1 MFRQSLH
8 LGLVELNEEV
18 GMRSPYGL
26 DIMDNCTTCPVR
38 EDRLFSNLPKAAVES
53 LQRIKSTSTYPKGA
67 MLFVEGQESRGA
79 FILCK
84 GKAKLYTSSAEG
96 RTIILRIAL
105 PGEVLGLTSTIANKP
120 YEATVELL
128 EPSQVNFLP
137 KADFL
142 KFLSQHGDASMHVA
156 QQLSANCAGAY
167 EEIRCLGLSGSA
179 AEKLARIILTW
190 AAHEIRSGQK
200 DIRIT
205 VSLTHEE
212 IAQMI
217 GSSRETVTRL
227 FSDFRRK
234 HLIAT
239 KGATLFLR
247 DVPALQKMLVQ

>member
-1 MFRQSLH
+1 
-8 LGLVELNEEV
+8 
-18 GMRSPYGL
+18 MRSPYGL

-38 EDRLFSNLPKAAVES
+38 EDRLFCNLPKPAIEH

-79 FILCK
+79 FILCR

-96 RTIILRIAL
+96 KTIILRIAL

-137 KADFL
+137 KVDFL

-167 EEIRCLGLSGSA
+167 EEIRCLGLSASA

-190 AAHEIRSGQK
+190 ATHEIRSGQK
-200 DIRIT
+200 EIRIT

-239 KGATLFLR
+239 KGSTLVLR
-247 DVPALQKMLVQ
+247 DVPALQRMLVQ